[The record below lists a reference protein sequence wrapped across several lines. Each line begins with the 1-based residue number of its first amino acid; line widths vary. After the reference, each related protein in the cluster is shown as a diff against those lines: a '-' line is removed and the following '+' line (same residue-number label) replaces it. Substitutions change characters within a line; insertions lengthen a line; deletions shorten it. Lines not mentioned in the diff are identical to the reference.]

1 MNKVDTIIGEA
12 DVQPICKFYV
22 SIYKRMIRWFGYTR
36 PFWLCDMDEQELL
49 KCILNL
55 VMKPNMYIVFI
66 NVAVKIR
73 KNNNRSVDVLMEYK
87 QSKKSPDKLIKRR
100 QYYADNIV
108 RLREYNRTY
117 QNAKKLLCS
126 INIFRKSPRI
136 I

>member
-1 MNKVDTIIGEA
+1 MNEV

-66 NVAVKIR
+66 NVAVNIR

-87 QSKKSPDKLIKRR
+87 QSKKSPDKLMKRR

-117 QNAKKLLCS
+117 QNAKKLLSS
-126 INIFRKSPRI
+126 INIFKKSNRI
-136 I
+136 V